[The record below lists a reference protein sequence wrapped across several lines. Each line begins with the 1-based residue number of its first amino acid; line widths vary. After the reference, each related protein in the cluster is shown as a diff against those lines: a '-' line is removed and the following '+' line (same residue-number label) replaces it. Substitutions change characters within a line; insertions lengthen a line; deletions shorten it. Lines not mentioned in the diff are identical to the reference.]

1 MINYKNRSNLLDKDI
16 YRKIKNILNSE
27 MGIEYRINLDETVEE
42 KYFLICILIFNVDK
56 SAINN
61 KDKNK

>member
-1 MINYKNRSNLLDKDI
+1 MRWKL
-16 YRKIKNILNSE
+16 
-27 MGIEYRINLDETVEE
+27 EYQINLDETVWE

-61 KDKNK
+61 KDKNKWKQKESKLKKQIKNFI